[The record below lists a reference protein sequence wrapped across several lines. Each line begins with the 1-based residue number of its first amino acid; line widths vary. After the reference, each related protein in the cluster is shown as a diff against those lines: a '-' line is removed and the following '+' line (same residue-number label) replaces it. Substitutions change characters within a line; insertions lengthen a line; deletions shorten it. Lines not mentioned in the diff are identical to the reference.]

1 MTLGGVAR
9 VAMEYRQHLAML
21 TNISKLSSAMD
32 GGGGGKMMLSN
43 NGGAN
48 CNGGNGGD
56 TFTCE
61 FFKTLSCLLSFPV
74 SPRHC
79 FQKAFSSQLTAAT
92 VRLLLLLLMF
102 NSFEFFNFNF
112 SLYRIAADDNC

>member
-32 GGGGGKMMLSN
+32 GGGGKMMLSN
-43 NGGAN
+43 NGA
-48 CNGGNGGD
+48 NGGNGGD

-61 FFKTLSCLLSFPV
+61 FFPSSQTLSCLVLFL
-74 SPRHC
+74 
-79 FQKAFSSQLTAAT
+79 FQSALDIVFRKHFHQLTAAT

-112 SLYRIAADDNC
+112 SLYRIADDNC

>member
-43 NGGAN
+43 NGAN

-61 FFKTLSCLLSFPV
+61 FFQNLVLSCFFPSQHSTLSSD
-74 SPRHC
+74 ST
-79 FQKAFSSQLTAAT
+79 FSIFSVDSCNCSIVVIVVDVQL
-92 VRLLLLLLMF
+92 F
-102 NSFEFFNFNF
+102 
-112 SLYRIAADDNC
+112 